1 MSINEYDSRIKTIST
16 KDQLHIYSDTSLKEH
31 PGTDQGGSRA
41 RVIVVDQVP
50 LPDKSKVK
58 LSKSLFYFLIGTLG
72 VLLLILVFLL
82 GRQSWHTKTEAPTI
96 IKKIIHP
103 AAPKQVIIRASQP
116 KHQIISV
123 PAPQAA
129 VKLPPLVP
137 KVKVTEEKQV
147 PPQPDIKHAA
157 TEDNEEEVRFIPQ
170 SISPGFQAEDPS
182 ISANQEKLQRYT
194 ARIDQILI
202 TSSAWQNVRLLLED
216 LEQGSVRGDKARI
229 LALAKWLN
237 QARAKV
243 SDLEVPS
250 MAKEHHIAVLHVT
263 GQAEAFLM
271 ELAQLVNPGHPRF
284 VQMQTKVQSII
295 DQMAD
300 VEEMTIS
307 LKRN

>member
-31 PGTDQGGSRA
+31 TGTDHGGSRA
-41 RVIVVDQVP
+41 RVIVVDP
-50 LPDKSKVK
+50 ITLPDKNKVK
-58 LSKSLFYFLIGTLG
+58 LSKSFFYFLIGILG
-72 VLLLILVFLL
+72 VLLLILAFLL
-82 GRQSWHTKTEAPTI
+82 GRQSQHTKAEAPTI

-103 AAPKQVIIRASQP
+103 APKQVIIRASQP

-129 VKLPPLVP
+129 VKLTPLVP
-137 KVKVTEEKQV
+137 KVTEEKQV
-147 PPQPDIKHAA
+147 LPQPDIKHTA

-182 ISANQEKLQRYT
+182 ISANNEKLQRYT

-243 SDLEVPS
+243 SNLEVPS

>member
-1 MSINEYDSRIKTIST
+1 MNINEYDSRIKTIST
-16 KDQLHIYSDTSLKEH
+16 KDQLHVYSDTSLKEH

-41 RVIVVDQVP
+41 RVIVVDQTP
-50 LPDKSKVK
+50 ILDKSKVK
-58 LSKSLFYFLIGTLG
+58 LSKSFFYFLIGILG
-72 VLLLILVFLL
+72 VLLLILAFLL
-82 GRQSWHTKTEAPTI
+82 GRQSWHPKAEAPTI
-96 IKKIIHP
+96 IKKVIHH
-103 AAPKQVIIRASQP
+103 APKQVIIQAPPP
-116 KHQIISV
+116 KPQIISV

-137 KVKVTEEKQV
+137 KVTEEKQV

-229 LALAKWLN
+229 LTLVKWLN

-243 SDLEVPS
+243 SVLEVPS
-250 MAKEHHIAVLHVT
+250 LAKEHHIALLHVT

-271 ELAQLVNPGHPRF
+271 ELAQLVNPGHPHF